1 VQIGWVIDGYLISQL
16 IDRGG
21 RIFQQAQHTHTQ
33 THTYTHTHTHTHK
46 HTNTHIRTTLRSVF
60 LSVLSNTPW
69 HHSFSHTHTHTHTH
83 TQIQHAHTLT
93 HAHSFLFLPP
103 HAHSSLLLHTHT
115 GAGEHQRDDQ
125 PYSFICQRMA
135 PEVAAKVVK
144 RMRFVQRIIALTN
157 RLLQETGIG
166 FMVILPLT
174 VATE

>member
-83 TQIQHAHTLT
+83 THRYNTHTRLRT
-93 HAHSFLFLPP
+93 PTLSSFF
-103 HAHSSLLLHTHT
+103 LHTHT
-115 GAGEHQRDDQ
+115 L
-125 PYSFICQRMA
+125 PSSFTHTQEQVNIREM
-135 PEVAAKVVK
+135 
-144 RMRFVQRIIALTN
+144 TN
-157 RLLQETGIG
+157 RTPLFAKEW
-166 FMVILPLT
+166 LPKWQRRSSRGCDSYRGSSL
-174 VATE
+174 